1 MRNYTINTTT
11 ERTANI
17 LNLYNGDEF
26 KIAFPLVDDEHMER
40 AIQRATSNGEHDYT
54 ITDLDGFYNF
64 VDSEFTSI
72 AELSDMA
79 ERIEALEDEDAD
91 KLEAMAEYCDDLDDI
106 EDAWDDSY
114 FIANTT
120 GADYAQEL
128 CYECGYMPC
137 ENLPEWISYHID
149 WEGVWRDLSYDGY
162 SEINGG
168 VLFVA
173 Q

>member
-1 MRNYTINTTT
+1 MRNYTSN
-11 ERTANI
+11 ERTASI
-17 LNLYNGDEF
+17 RNLYNGDEF
-26 KIAFPLVDDEHMER
+26 TIEFPFSDDVELSL
-40 AIQRATSNGEHDYT
+40 AIMRATSNGEHDYA

-72 AELSDMA
+72 GELSDMA

-91 KLEAMAEYCDDLDDI
+91 KLKAMAEYCDNLDDI
-106 EDAWDDSY
+106 ENAWDDSY
-114 FIANTT
+114 FIADTI

-128 CYECGYMPC
+128 CYDCGYSRD
-137 ENLPEWISYHID
+137 LPEWISYHID
-149 WEGVWRDLSYDGY
+149 WEGVFRELSVDGY

-168 VLFVA
+168 VLYVA